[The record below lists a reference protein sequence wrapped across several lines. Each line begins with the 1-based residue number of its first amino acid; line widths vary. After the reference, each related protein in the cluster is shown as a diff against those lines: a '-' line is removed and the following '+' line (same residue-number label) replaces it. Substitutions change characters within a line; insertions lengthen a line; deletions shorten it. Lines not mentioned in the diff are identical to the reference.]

1 MREFLLKHSPPGVDI
16 EVERNWFIGGLVC
29 AWIYSSG
36 FLFRFS
42 WAKNALYEYR
52 QGMRIRLLPDAMVPD
67 FTELLGRSLYGFYVL
82 ALMMIGVILLHYA
95 SHWQGSKS
103 IYLMRRLPSRWEL
116 HRRCILLPVLAMGIS
131 LAAAGLTLAVYFAA
145 YMLTTPDGCLPP
157 DQWQKLWSVLL

>member
-16 EVERNWFIGGLVC
+16 EAERNWFIGGLVM
-29 AWIYSSG
+29 AWLYSSG
-36 FLFRFS
+36 FLFRFNQ
-42 WAKNALYEYR
+42 AKNNLYEYY
-52 QGMRIRLLPDAMVPD
+52 QGRRFRLIHDAQVPD
-67 FTELLGRSLYGFYVL
+67 FTDLLGRSLYAFLVL

-103 IYLMRRLPSRWEL
+103 IYLMRRLPNRWEL
-116 HRRCILLPVLAMGIS
+116 HRRCILLPVLAMGIC
-131 LAAAGLTLAVYFAA
+131 LATAGITLAIYFAA